1 MKILPRCQIAALALI
16 VTTAIPGAAMADHLQ
31 AAPVMLQLQASQ
43 NAEALWLTNPGKTPL
58 QAQVRVY
65 RWTQVAGEDDLS
77 PTTELLAS
85 PPMISVPGGQRQ
97 LIRVIRTSNAP
108 TPDSSEL
115 AYRVVVDEIPGAEQP
130 SGVQFAVRYSIPV
143 FVQAPNQP
151 DTAAP
156 ALVWSIVKDGA
167 KIWLQASNTGQRRA
181 QIVNATFTP
190 VNGKPI
196 VLSSGLY
203 GYTLAGNTRIWQ
215 LKEHGK
221 AMLAGGILNAKINQL
236 PQQFVIPGAKN
247 AS

>member
-1 MKILPRCQIAALALI
+1 
-16 VTTAIPGAAMADHLQ
+16 MADQ
-31 AAPVMLQLQASQ
+31 SGQ
-43 NAEALWLTNPGKTPL
+43 NAAAGTG
-58 QAQVRVY
+58 ARVSLDTSGRRGRPIAHY
-65 RWTQVAGEDDLS
+65 RITGQSAHDLG
-77 PTTELLAS
+77 PR
-85 PPMISVPGGQRQ
+85 GQRQ